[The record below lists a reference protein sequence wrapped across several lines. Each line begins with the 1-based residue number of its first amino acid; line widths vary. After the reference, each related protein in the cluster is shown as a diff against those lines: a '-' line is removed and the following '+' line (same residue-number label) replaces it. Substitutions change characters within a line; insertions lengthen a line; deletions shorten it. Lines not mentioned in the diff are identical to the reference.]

1 MSLLE
6 NNTKGKLSII
16 ILCAGKGI
24 RLKKVTKTLPKPL
37 IKINAASILEHI
49 LDCLNNLYVGQIAIV
64 IGYLG
69 DKIRE
74 LISRIIKNNEKLENK
89 LVIIDT
95 KEKYQLGPLYSFL
108 SITENT
114 NFFAQNNYYLVMP
127 GDTIFDF
134 EILKDII
141 SIVSN
146 NLNLIQKYPLIFFRK
161 MGLKTL
167 KQYYKRNRVISNA
180 RIKTQDS
187 NLILENISQI
197 KVKNILHNQLIHQ
210 IIPIFIFPYT
220 FIKNILD
227 IKDET
232 KYNTLWE
239 FLNYTIEAGLEILAF
254 RIDENYKF
262 YDIDYKSDLKK
273 KRKGQ

>member
-1 MSLLE
+1 
-6 NNTKGKLSII
+6 
-16 ILCAGKGI
+16 
-24 RLKKVTKTLPKPL
+24 
-37 IKINAASILEHI
+37 
-49 LDCLNNLYVGQIAIV
+49 VGQIAIV

-69 DKIRE
+69 NKIRE
-74 LISRIIKNNEKLENK
+74 LIARIIKNNEKLKNK

-108 SITENT
+108 SITDNT
-114 NFFAQNNYYLVMP
+114 TFFTQNNYYLVMP

-141 SIVSN
+141 SIFSN
-146 NLNLIQKYPLIFFRK
+146 NLNCIQKHPLIFIRK
-161 MGLKTL
+161 IGLKTL
-167 KQYYKRNRVISNA
+167 KQYYKRNRIISNA
-180 RIKTQDS
+180 KIKIQDS
-187 NLILENISQI
+187 NLILEKISQT
-197 KVKNILHNQLIHQ
+197 KVKNVSYNQIIHQ

-220 FIKNILD
+220 FIKYILK
-227 IKDET
+227 IKDEI

-239 FLNYTIEAGLEILAF
+239 ALNYVIEEGVEILAF
-254 RIDENYKF
+254 RINKNYKF